1 MHCEMVPVNTAT
13 VDGLTQG
20 KSYEFRVAA
29 VNEAGTGEYT
39 QTKEPITLVPAA
51 SQL

>member
-1 MHCEMVPVNTAT
+1 MVPDNTVT

-29 VNEAGTGEYT
+29 VNEAGIGEYT
-39 QTKEPITLVPAA
+39 QTREPITLAPAQ